1 VVAGNLLVASPRQLH
16 FTGTPSRQH
25 HLRLIDSFPT
35 FVPWLSPYSTY
46 PHAMRLSIVSFTT
59 IALVSLLGL
68 GCFAQ
73 FGGLPYCA
81 VGFLL
86 NSAINSSVLTIS
98 LKEEAGLSA
107 LGATG
112 CHIPDFQCICSNQ
125 TYIDS
130 LEPAFM
136 ADCDPPDVTSKLQ
149 RAHLCLKVS
158 DLSSRST
165 AICLELLQPRSP
177 RNHYLR
183 HAE

>member
-1 VVAGNLLVASPRQLH
+1 
-16 FTGTPSRQH
+16 
-25 HLRLIDSFPT
+25 
-35 FVPWLSPYSTY
+35 
-46 PHAMRLSIVSFTT
+46 MRLLIISSTT

-73 FGGLPYCA
+73 FGGLPDCA
-81 VGFLL
+81 VGFPLDFTT
-86 NSAINSSVLTIS
+86 NISMLTTS

-130 LEPAFM
+130 LEPAFK

-149 RAHLCLKVS
+149 GTHLCLKVS
-158 DLSSRST
+158 DLSSRSN
-165 AICLELLQPRSP
+165 AICLQPLQSRSS
-177 RNHYLR
+177 RDHYLR
-183 HAE
+183 YAE

>member
-1 VVAGNLLVASPRQLH
+1 
-16 FTGTPSRQH
+16 
-25 HLRLIDSFPT
+25 
-35 FVPWLSPYSTY
+35 
-46 PHAMRLSIVSFTT
+46 MRLSIVSSTT
-59 IALVSLLGL
+59 IALVNLLGL

-73 FGGLPYCA
+73 FGGLPDCA
-81 VGFLL
+81 VGILL
-86 NSAINSSVLTIS
+86 DFTTNSSVLTIS

-130 LEPAFM
+130 LEPAFE

-149 RAHLCLKVS
+149 RTHLCLKVS
-158 DLSSRST
+158 DLPSRSN
-165 AICLELLQPRSP
+165 AICLEPLQPRSS
-177 RNHYLR
+177 RDYYLR